1 MAVPRAYGVPSPGTE
16 SELQL
21 QHRTLNPLHWVRDRI
36 HASRATRVSA
46 AGFFFFFF
54 FIFLMILIFSIIAGL
69 QCSINSLLYSKVTQ
83 SHIQIYVLLQLDS

>member
-46 AGFFFFFF
+46 TGFFFF

-69 QCSINSLLYSKVTQ
+69 QCSINSLLCSKVTQ